1 MIQEITGYK
10 YTTEQ
15 EAIDARKQCADY
27 YDLPKTPEDET
38 LYWVDYN
45 TAELDTPIF
54 WYITFDDSI
63 EMILGTPETF
73 EVTAFPRTAE
83 VPPTKEIEILDIE
96 PKIIKE

>member
-1 MIQEITGYK
+1 MTQEITGYK
-10 YTTEQ
+10 YLTEQ

-27 YDLPKTPEDET
+27 YGLPKTPEDET

-73 EVTAFPRTAE
+73 EVTFPE
-83 VPPTKEIEILDIE
+83 E
-96 PKIIKE
+96 PIK